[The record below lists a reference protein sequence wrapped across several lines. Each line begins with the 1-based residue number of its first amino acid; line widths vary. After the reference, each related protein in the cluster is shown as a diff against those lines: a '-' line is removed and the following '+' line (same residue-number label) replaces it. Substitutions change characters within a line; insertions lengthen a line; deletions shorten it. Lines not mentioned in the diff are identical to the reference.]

1 MNLVK
6 LIEFLRNRL
15 QTVVRVSFGILAL
28 LILVDALFV
37 SKEHAH
43 TRMEHFPAFWSV
55 FGFVACAL
63 IVVLSKWYGHAGIM
77 QPEDYY
83 DRPGKEERK

>member
-15 QTVVRVSFGILAL
+15 KTVVLGCYGV
-28 LILVDALFV
+28 LILLVIVDWLFV
-37 SKEHAH
+37 NKEHAH
-43 TRMEHFPAFWSV
+43 TRPEHWLAFWSV
-55 FGFVACAL
+55 FGFGACAL

-77 QPEDYY
+77 QREDYY
-83 DRPGKEERK
+83 DQPGKEEK